1 MEVKL
6 LTLEINRHNIL
17 SWLKLALKVYP
28 FDKESREK
36 IEKFL
41 YHTDVRLVRKAIR
54 ESFPEGVD
62 DG

>member
-1 MEVKL
+1 M
-6 LTLEINRHNIL
+6 TLEINKHNIL
-17 SWLKLALKVYP
+17 AWLKLALKVYP
-28 FDKESREK
+28 LDKVSREK

-41 YHTDVRLVRKAIR
+41 YHTDVRLVRRAIK